1 MIQAELKSVR
11 NVLLSL
17 PTRAFPLVATTW
29 APPTTSS
36 RTQLAPATL
45 PTLIRVVPKFLT
57 YSSPENR

>member
-17 PTRAFPLVATTW
+17 PTRAFPPVATTW

-36 RTQLAPATL
+36 RTQLASTEL
-45 PTLIRVVPKFLT
+45 PTVIGLAPKSFA
-57 YSSPENR
+57 